1 MTVTISPELGQYLG
15 WAIIFIAGYHI
26 AYLFKNYSR
35 LMQQQGLLMFLFTFA
50 WMFAVIA
57 VVVQNVEQLASWPI
71 TLAYTAGFFLRFF
84 KDDL

>member
-1 MTVTISPELGQYLG
+1 MTVTLSPELEQYLG

-50 WMFAVIA
+50 WMFGVIA
-57 VVVQNVEQLASWPI
+57 VIVQNVEALHSWPI
-71 TLAYTAGFFLRFF
+71 TIAYTAGFFVRFF
-84 KDDL
+84 RDDF

>member
-15 WAIIFIAGYHI
+15 WAITFIAGYHI

-57 VVVQNVEQLASWPI
+57 VVVQNVEQLARWPI
-71 TLAYTAGFFLRFF
+71 TVAYTAGFFVRFF
-84 KDDL
+84 RDDL